1 MARPIHSSLS
11 FQWPHSCPAWFP
23 WPHFAGQSASSAA
36 QPGQP
41 DWSGHVPP
49 SLGAFMVGVASSMRF
64 VCGCSAWASGFGAG
78 SWAYMRKKR
87 YPPVQGLLRVY
98 GPCSTRK
105 QNNEPAKHSDAGS
118 LWLLPGRQRRR
129 RCQVATLYRD
139 LHFKRERAIWHRQGI
154 GFELQLL
161 PAAYIYRSPVEIY
174 LVEQGSI
181 RELAAERECS
191 ISVCKR
197 TVCLL
202 TRRGRRRRL
211 SCTVA
216 CLVRAAHR

>member
-1 MARPIHSSLS
+1 MPGLVPVAALCGSVGFIGGT
-11 FQWPHSCPAWFP
+11 AW
-23 WPHFAGQSASSAA
+23 STRL
-36 QPGQP
+36 
-41 DWSGHVPP
+41 V
-49 SLGAFMVGVASSMRF
+49 GA
-64 VCGCSAWASGFGAG
+64 CSALTRCLHGRRRLIHAVRLRMFGIGVGFGAG

-216 CLVRAAHR
+216 YLVRAARR